1 MVQTRRPKNSDG
13 AGDEFV
19 PEEDVLVWN
28 SSTEES
34 TEEENSAEEA
44 EEMPQTEAEARAE
57 ARARHR
63 ARMRALLDERDQLRL
78 QALQEDELLRQEIA
92 RRDEALRR
100 VQFMEERRRQLLLQR
115 EQDIAE
121 LAALDAA
128 GNAVAEVDTA
138 VKVDAEADNNKDK
151 KE

>member
-1 MVQTRRPKNSDG
+1 MVQARRPRNNG
-13 AGDEFV
+13 EAGDEFV

-63 ARMRALLDERDQLRL
+63 AAMRALLDERDQLRL

-121 LAALDAA
+121 LAALDEA
-128 GNAVAEVDTA
+128 GNAAAEVDAA
-138 VKVDAEADNNKDK
+138 VEVDAEVDNNKDK
-151 KE
+151 NE

>member
-1 MVQTRRPKNSDG
+1 MVQTRRPRNSGG

-63 ARMRALLDERDQLRL
+63 AAMRALLDERDQLRL

-92 RRDEALRR
+92 LRDEALK

-121 LAALDAA
+121 LAALDEA
-128 GNAVAEVDTA
+128 GNAAAEVDAA
-138 VKVDAEADNNKDK
+138 VEVDVEADNKDK
-151 KE
+151 TE

>member
-1 MVQTRRPKNSDG
+1 MVHKRRPGNSGG
-13 AGDEFV
+13 AGDELV
-19 PEEDVLVWN
+19 PEEDVLVWD

-34 TEEENSAEEA
+34 EEENSADEA
-44 EEMPQTEAEARAE
+44 DEMPQNEAEARAE

-63 ARMRALLDERDQLRL
+63 AAMRALLEEREQLRL

-92 RRDEALRR
+92 LRDEALRR
-100 VQFMEERRRQLLLQR
+100 VQYMEERRRQLLLQR

-121 LAALDAA
+121 LAALDAV
-128 GNAVAEVDTA
+128 GNAAAEVDAA
-138 VKVDAEADNNKDK
+138 VEVDAEADNNKDK